1 MRWAQYNQMMHG
13 KDLGDKDEERVKI
26 LQLQSFQEEKK
37 KESENCETVVIIE
50 KNMKMKMS
58 YCQS

>member
-1 MRWAQYNQMMHG
+1 MMHG
-13 KDLGDKDEERVKI
+13 KDLRNKDEERVKKLQI
-26 LQLQSFQEEKK
+26 LSFQEEKK